1 MTINKKRIL
10 LIDDEQSF
18 IRMLKLNLE
27 ETGAYEVRAE
37 NRGTRALAAARQFN
51 PDLILLDVIM
61 PDMGGG
67 DVAFQIEAD
76 PNVKDTPIVFLTA
89 VVKKG
94 EQGIIAGHDF
104 IAKPVTVEEV
114 IDCIEEHL
122 GGIPESPTSSD
133 LTGPRMKTGGLVTI
147 LFTDMEG
154 STSLTQRLGDA
165 SAQEVLRLHN
175 GIVREALGAHGG
187 AEIKHTGDG
196 IMASLTST
204 SHALNC
210 SIAIQRAFARYN
222 ESNQPIP
229 IRVRIGLNT
238 GEPVAEDQDLFGTVV
253 QVAARICAH
262 AEPGQI
268 LATMVVRELVAG
280 KKFIF
285 VDLGAVALRGFE
297 EIAQLY
303 EVKWRQEV

>member
-204 SHALNC
+204 SYALDC
-210 SIAIQRAFARYN
+210 AIAIQRAFARYN

-238 GEPVAEDQDLFGTVV
+238 GEPVAEDQDLFGTTV

>member
-1 MTINKKRIL
+1 MWKKRIL
-10 LIDDEQSF
+10 LVDNEPSF
-18 IRMLKLNLE
+18 TRMVKIHLE
-27 ETGAYEVRAE
+27 KAGAYEVREENIGAE
-37 NRGTRALAAARQFN
+37 ALDAARQFN
-51 PDLILLDVIM
+51 PDLIFLDVIM
-61 PDMGGG
+61 PDMNGG
-67 DVAFQIEAD
+67 DVALQIEAD
-76 PNVKDTPIVFLTA
+76 KDLKNTPIVFLTGSA
-89 VVKKG
+89 PEKRQYV
-94 EQGIIAGHDF
+94 IRDRPF
-104 IAKPVTVEEV
+104 IAKPVSAKKL
-114 IDCIEEHL
+114 IDCIDQYTPS
-122 GGIPESPTSSD
+122 IPHSPTSSD
-133 LTGPRMKTGGLVTI
+133 STGPRMGTGGLVTI

-165 SAQEVLRLHN
+165 RAQEVLRLHN

-187 AEIKHTGDG
+187 ALIKHTGDG

-204 SHALNC
+204 SRALDC
-210 SIAIQRAFARYN
+210 AIAIQRAFARYN
-222 ESNQPIP
+222 ESNSPVP

-280 KKFIF
+280 KKFMF
-285 VDLGAVALRGFE
+285 VDRGAVALRGFE
-297 EIAQLY
+297 EITQLY